1 MTYQWSYLLSV
12 PDFSAALVVTPPP
25 ARTHPISFSWAE
37 GFPLLQ
43 VMKTIGSISE
53 NSSKRSSL
61 PRNYSNSS
69 SLGSTPS
76 TSELS
81 LSSRQSR
88 EDTERGWELRQRKS
102 QLQHRNNSGSMEDRE
117 SVDSLGASSS
127 IFLGGTEQARMKR
140 QHLLRMATMS
150 DRSLERQ
157 FNSYSSRPELPRH
170 SSDEGIHHQK
180 DMAPSEHEEAAEDR
194 GSSLISNEEDS
205 SLKSEA
211 GSTRRVDKTTGIT
224 EFLLPWVL
232 VQGRRDWSVY
242 LKDSTF
248 SHCCISQAL
257 QF

>member
-1 MTYQWSYLLSV
+1 MELPPVSPRLLGSIGSDTSSSTDS
-12 PDFSAALVVTPPP
+12 PN
-25 ARTHPISFSWAE
+25 
-37 GFPLLQ
+37 LLQ
-43 VMKTIGSISE
+43 LSGGIPPSASYEDIGSISE

-69 SLGSTPS
+69 SLGSTSS

-127 IFLGGTEQARMKR
+127 ISLGGPEQVRMKR
-140 QHLLRMATMS
+140 QHLLRMTTMS

-157 FNSYSSRPELPRH
+157 FNSYSSRPELLRH

-180 DMAPSEHEEAAEDR
+180 DMALSEHEEEAEDR
-194 GSSLISNEEDS
+194 GSSLILNEEDS
-205 SLKSEA
+205 ALKSEA
-211 GSTRRVDKTTGIT
+211 GSTRRVDKTTGT
-224 EFLLPWVL
+224 LSFY
-232 VQGRRDWSVY
+232 Y
-242 LKDSTF
+242 LGFWCRGGGTG
-248 SHCCISQAL
+248 L
-257 QF
+257 NT